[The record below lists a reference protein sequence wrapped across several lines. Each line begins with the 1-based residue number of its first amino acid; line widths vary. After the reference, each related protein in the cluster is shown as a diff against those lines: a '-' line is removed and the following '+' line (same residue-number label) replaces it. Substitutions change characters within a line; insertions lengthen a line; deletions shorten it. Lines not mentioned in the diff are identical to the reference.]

1 MKKYLIVGLGNIGQE
16 YTNTRHNIGFE
27 ILDSFADK
35 ANISFSNARFGSISE
50 YKFKGRS
57 FIFLKPNTYMNL
69 SGSAVTHWLKSE
81 KIPLTNLLIISD
93 DLNLPFAKLR
103 LKPSGSNGG
112 HNGLRDIESSLNTNE
127 YNRLRVGIS
136 NEFKKG
142 QQSNFVL
149 SRFSDEELLKLTELK
164 ETVNELIISF
174 VMSGISITMNTYNL
188 KNWSEKT

>member
-103 LKPSGSNGG
+103 LKPNGSNGG
-112 HNGLRDIESSLNTNE
+112 HNGLRDIESSLNTTE

-149 SRFSDEELLKLTELK
+149 SKFSDEELLKLTELK

-174 VMSGISITMNTYNL
+174 VMSGISITMNRYNL
-188 KNWSEKT
+188 KN

>member
-1 MKKYLIVGLGNIGQE
+1 MKKYLIVGLGNVGQE
-16 YTNTRHNIGFE
+16 YSKTRHNIGFE

-35 ANISFSNARFGSISE
+35 ANISFTNSRFGSVSE
-50 YKFKGRS
+50 YKFKGRL

-69 SGSAVTHWLKSE
+69 SGSAVTHWLKFE
-81 KIPLTNLLIISD
+81 KIPLTNLLVISD

-103 LKPSGSNGG
+103 LKASGSNGG
-112 HNGLRDIESSLNTNE
+112 HNGLRDIENSLNTRD

-149 SRFSDEELLKLTELK
+149 SRFSDKELLKLTQLK
-164 ETVNELIISF
+164 ETINELIISF
-174 VMSGISITMNTYNL
+174 VMSGITIAMNTYNI
-188 KNWSEKT
+188 KN

>member
-35 ANISFSNARFGSISE
+35 ANISFSNARYGSISE

-112 HNGLRDIESSLNTNE
+112 HNGLRDIESSLNTTE

-149 SRFSDEELLKLTELK
+149 SKFSDEELLKLTQLK

-188 KNWSEKT
+188 KNWLEKT

>member
-1 MKKYLIVGLGNIGQE
+1 MKKYLIVGLGNIGKE

-27 ILDSFADK
+27 ILDSFAAK
-35 ANISFSNARFGSISE
+35 VNISFSNVKFGSVSE

-112 HNGLRDIESSLNTNE
+112 HNGLRDIESSLNTTE

-149 SRFSDEELLKLTELK
+149 SKFSDEELLKLTELK
-164 ETVNELIISF
+164 ETINELIISF

-188 KNWSEKT
+188 KN

>member
-16 YTNTRHNIGFE
+16 YINTRHNIGFE
-27 ILDSFADK
+27 ILDFFADK
-35 ANISFSNARFGSISE
+35 SNISFSNAKFGSVSE
-50 YKFKGRS
+50 YKFKGRT

-149 SRFSDEELLKLTELK
+149 SKFSDEELLKLTELK

-188 KNWSEKT
+188 KN

>member
-27 ILDSFADK
+27 ILDSFAAK
-35 ANISFSNARFGSISE
+35 VNISFSNAKFGSVSE

-112 HNGLRDIESSLNTNE
+112 HNGLRDIESSLNTIE

-149 SRFSDEELLKLTELK
+149 SRFSDEELLKLTDLK

>member
-27 ILDSFADK
+27 ILDFFAEQ

-50 YKFKGRS
+50 YKLKGRS

-112 HNGLRDIESSLNTNE
+112 HNGLRDIESSLNTTE

-149 SRFSDEELLKLTELK
+149 SKFSDEELLKLTELK

-188 KNWSEKT
+188 KNWLEKT

>member
-112 HNGLRDIESSLNTNE
+112 HNGLRDIESSLNTSACNNLVKILSTSSPT
-127 YNRLRVGIS
+127 YPASVKTVASTIANGTS
-136 NEFKKG
+136 NIFAILFAIKV
-142 QQSNFVL
+142 FPVP
-149 SRFSDEELLKLTELK
+149 
-164 ETVNELIISF
+164 V
-174 VMSGISITMNTYNL
+174 
-188 KNWSEKT
+188 

>member
-27 ILDSFADK
+27 ILDSFAAK
-35 ANISFSNARFGSISE
+35 VNISFSNAKFGSVSE

-112 HNGLRDIESSLNTNE
+112 HNGLLSIDETIGKN
-127 YNRLRVGIS
+127 YKRLRIGIGHPGRKEMVS
-136 NEFKKG
+136 SYVLEKFSGTERKIINNKIALIKKY
-142 QQSNFVL
+142 
-149 SRFSDEELLKLTELK
+149 FSLVFEDDSLFLTK
-164 ETVNELIISF
+164 
-174 VMSGISITMNTYNL
+174 ITL
-188 KNWSEKT
+188 